1 MRKILSSRI
10 FRILVCLAL
19 ICCLLV
25 NASPIKAEATG
36 LVEGIAVAPLP
47 VSVKVV
53 AAAALICLGIM
64 VASESTAF
72 NNAVDNF
79 ANFLSETTSY
89 VVDGMVNVFGV
100 VGSDGLVRSYLPQ
113 ELLETGLGWAF
124 DSGTIVESSPSVFNE
139 FYFPVTYTTF
149 SFDSPVY
156 IVSHYISQVNLQGQI
171 SYSFKYWAL
180 SSVPFTWRRDG
191 YSQTYPSVEI
201 SGVYLASIA
210 SGGGGSM
217 TLVPGVHYVDYG
229 CVDDILQSSYMTDEP
244 GFPSSDLIAS
254 DGLTLGRIQAPVEGV
269 AFGDLE
275 AYSAYAGGAISL
287 PGITDDEEKLH
298 LPVRI
303 PGLEY
308 NDDVITQT
316 QEEAQTGVTDLEF
329 VFTGDDTVTDDTITD
344 SGSITW
350 QPPSDMGKFTLD
362 LKQYFPFCIPFDLYA
377 FFTCLNAEPVAPVI
391 EWIIPLPGGKTY
403 PFEIDLSAF
412 DSVAQILRRMQLL
425 LFCVGLAFKTR
436 DLIKG

>member
-10 FRILVCLAL
+10 FRILVCFVL
-19 ICCLLV
+19 ICCFLV
-25 NASPIKAEATG
+25 NLSPIKAEATG

-64 VASESTAF
+64 AVSESNAF
-72 NNAVDNF
+72 DNAVDNF

-100 VGSDGLVRSYLPQ
+100 VGSDGLVRSYLPL
-113 ELLETGLGWAF
+113 ELLESGLYWAF
-124 DSGTIVESSPSVFNE
+124 DSGVVSANTVPNYDGDVSSWSDVISYAASQPYAFLVK
-139 FYFPVTYTTF
+139 F
-149 SFDSPVY
+149 SNG
-156 IVSHYISQVNLQGQI
+156 SQVVGH
-171 SYSFKYWAL
+171 
-180 SSVPFTWRRDG
+180 
-191 YSQTYPSVEI
+191 
-201 SGVYLASIA
+201 
-210 SGGGGSM
+210 SGGGFIVVNKVLYPKKGSTFFM
-217 TLVPGVHYVDYG
+217 CRL
-229 CVDDILQSSYMTDEP
+229 
-244 GFPSSDLIAS
+244 SSDGLVSSWGSSGYLNIYDS
-254 DGLTLGRIQAPVEGV
+254 DVSYFGTFIPEYTSTDGLTLGRIQAPVEEV

-287 PGITDDEEKLH
+287 PGVADDEEKLH

-329 VFTGDDTVTDDTITD
+329 VFTGDDVVGDDTITD

-362 LKQYFPFCIPFDLYA
+362 LKQYFPFCIPFDLHA

>member
-201 SGVYLASIA
+201 SGV
-210 SGGGGSM
+210 
-217 TLVPGVHYVDYG
+217 
-229 CVDDILQSSYMTDEP
+229 IL
-244 GFPSSDLIAS
+244 
-254 DGLTLGRIQAPVEGV
+254 
-269 AFGDLE
+269 
-275 AYSAYAGGAISL
+275 
-287 PGITDDEEKLH
+287 
-298 LPVRI
+298 
-303 PGLEY
+303 
-308 NDDVITQT
+308 
-316 QEEAQTGVTDLEF
+316 
-329 VFTGDDTVTDDTITD
+329 
-344 SGSITW
+344 
-350 QPPSDMGKFTLD
+350 
-362 LKQYFPFCIPFDLYA
+362 
-377 FFTCLNAEPVAPVI
+377 
-391 EWIIPLPGGKTY
+391 
-403 PFEIDLSAF
+403 
-412 DSVAQILRRMQLL
+412 
-425 LFCVGLAFKTR
+425 
-436 DLIKG
+436 